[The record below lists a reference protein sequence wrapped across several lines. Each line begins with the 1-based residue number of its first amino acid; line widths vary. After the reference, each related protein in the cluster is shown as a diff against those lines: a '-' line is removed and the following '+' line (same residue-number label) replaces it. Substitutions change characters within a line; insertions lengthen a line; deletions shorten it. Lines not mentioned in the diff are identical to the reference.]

1 MSKNNGKIT
10 ALYCRLSQEDA
21 LHGDSNSIQNQRD
34 ILQRYA
40 QDMGFSNPVCY
51 IDDGYSGTS
60 FQRPGF
66 QRMLSDIEAGKVSTV
81 ITKDYCAINIKFITF
96 HFINNT
102 KYTAISIH

>member
-21 LHGDSNSIQNQRD
+21 LQGDSNSIQNQRD

-60 FQRPGF
+60 F
-66 QRMLSDIEAGKVSTV
+66 AGVR
-81 ITKDYCAINIKFITF
+81 
-96 HFINNT
+96 
-102 KYTAISIH
+102 